1 MPNELKSQK
10 VGLKFKLARSKLN
23 LSLEDISKDI
33 LINIK
38 YLKAIEEDNY
48 SIFPARTFA
57 LAYYKKYSKFL
68 GITEKFPFS
77 EDKILKNDKR
87 TSTNTSSMQLPG
99 FEEFIRDN
107 FIKIIIFILLSITF
121 IAIISFSLINDN
133 TSASKKSNGS
143 D

>member
-77 EDKILKNDKR
+77 EDKILKNDKT

-107 FIKIIIFILLSITF
+107 FIKIIIFILYYHEL
-121 IAIISFSLINDN
+121 L
-133 TSASKKSNGS
+133 
-143 D
+143 

>member
-57 LAYYKKYSKFL
+57 LAYYKIAKQRD
-68 GITEKFPFS
+68 GI
-77 EDKILKNDKR
+77 R
-87 TSTNTSSMQLPG
+87 
-99 FEEFIRDN
+99 
-107 FIKIIIFILLSITF
+107 
-121 IAIISFSLINDN
+121 
-133 TSASKKSNGS
+133 
-143 D
+143 

>member
-48 SIFPARTFA
+48 SIFPAC
-57 LAYYKKYSKFL
+57 LLY
-68 GITEKFPFS
+68 
-77 EDKILKNDKR
+77 
-87 TSTNTSSMQLPG
+87 TSPSPRDRQKSRMPSS
-99 FEEFIRDN
+99 
-107 FIKIIIFILLSITF
+107 
-121 IAIISFSLINDN
+121 A
-133 TSASKKSNGS
+133 
-143 D
+143 